1 MEYNTDKYKQ
11 LFQQEFSKMVA
22 VISRQFGLQHIEMAE
37 DIVGDTFLTAMEE
50 WKINGLP
57 PNPEA
62 WLYTVAKRKILYFNK
77 RSKIFDRKII
87 PELKQDQEKYTL
99 MELDFSTG
107 NIRDSQ
113 LQMLFAICN
122 PLIASEAQIGLA
134 LRILCGFGIEEIAEA
149 FFSSKSTINKR
160 LFRAR
165 EKLRTEN
172 LKMELPHK
180 SELDSRLDNVLH
192 VIYLLFNEGYYSRT
206 QNKILRREFC
216 LDAMRLAILLTEYEI
231 TNSPKANALLA
242 LMCFHASR
250 FDARQTAKDDFILY
264 EEQDKN
270 LWDEEL
276 IRKGNYY
283 LDKSA
288 RGEEIS
294 SYHLEAKIACWH
306 CDKEDSKEKWG
317 NILHLYN
324 LLLIVNYSPAVA
336 LNRTYALYRANGREA
351 ALGEAEKLKLESNH
365 FYFLLLAELYAEQ
378 DAEMARK
385 SFKNALRLAHT
396 DTEKQV
402 IQAKMDRLR

>member
-1 MEYNTDKYKQ
+1 MEYNTEKYKQ
-11 LFQQEFSKMVA
+11 LFQQQFSKMVA

-37 DIVGDTFLTAMEE
+37 DIVGDTFLTAIEE
-50 WKINGLP
+50 WKIKGLP

-62 WLYTVAKRKILYFNK
+62 WLYTVAKRKTLYLNK
-77 RSKIFDRKII
+77 RGKIFDRKII
-87 PELKQDQEKYTL
+87 PELKQDQENYAL

-113 LQMLFAICN
+113 LQMIFAICN

-134 LRILCGFGIEEIAEA
+134 LRILCGFSIDEIAEA
-149 FFSSKSTINKR
+149 FFSSKTTINKR
-160 LFRAR
+160 LFRAK

-172 LKMELPHK
+172 LKMELPHQ

-192 VIYLLFNEGYYSRT
+192 VIYLLFSEGYYSRT
-206 QNKILRREFC
+206 QNRILRREFC

-264 EEQDKN
+264 DEQDKN

-276 IRKGNYY
+276 IRRGNYY
-283 LDKSA
+283 LDQSA

-294 SYHLEAKIACWH
+294 SYHLEAKIAHWH
-306 CDKEDSKEKWG
+306 SVKEDPKEKWE

-336 LNRTYALYRANGREA
+336 LNRTYAFYRANGREA
-351 ALGEAEKLKLESNH
+351 ALEEAEKLKLESNH
-365 FYFLLLAELYAEQ
+365 FYFLLLAELYGDQ
-378 DAEMARK
+378 DPEMARK
-385 SFKNALRLAHT
+385 SFKNALKLAHT
-396 DTEKQV
+396 ATEKQV
-402 IQAKMDRLR
+402 IQSKMDRLR